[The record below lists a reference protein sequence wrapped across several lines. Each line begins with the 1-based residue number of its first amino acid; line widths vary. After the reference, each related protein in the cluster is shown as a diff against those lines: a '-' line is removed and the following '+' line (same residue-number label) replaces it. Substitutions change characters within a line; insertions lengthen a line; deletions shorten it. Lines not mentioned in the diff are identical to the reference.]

1 VRVFRRLA
9 FIVLNLV
16 AYAFVPIGLLGL
28 TGKALGDAFDTS
40 LVAGF
45 SAMAVLMGWMLVEC
59 IADKSLTA
67 SGRLRWELLLVVGG
81 PITAFFFLRERTFS
95 PIAAVPTDQESKVD

>member
-9 FIVLNLV
+9 FIVLNVV
-16 AYAFVPIGLLGL
+16 AYSFVPIGLLGF
-28 TGKALGDAFDTS
+28 TGKPLGDAFDVS

-67 SGRLRWELLLVVGG
+67 SERLRWELLLVVGG
-81 PITAFFFLRERTFS
+81 PITAFFFLKGRAFS
-95 PIAAVPTDQESKVD
+95 PVEAAPTNQESKVG

>member
-1 VRVFRRLA
+1 MSRRLA
-9 FIVLNLV
+9 FIVLNVV

-28 TGKALGDAFDTS
+28 LGKPLADAFGAS

-59 IADKSLTA
+59 ISDKSLTA
-67 SGRLRWELLLVVGG
+67 SERLRWELLLVVGG
-81 PITAFFFLRERTFS
+81 PVTACFFLKDRTFS
-95 PIAAVPTDQESKVD
+95 PIGAAPTNQESKVD